1 MSSSETGMTRNTR
14 QAALFAIFLATIT
27 GAAQAE
33 PQSAYLRADGAR
45 IEARVL
51 DAPGCAPLAIV
62 SHGFGGN
69 AKGNP
74 QLAEALNRAGYRVIV
89 PSHAESGPRALVS
102 SIGSGRPRER
112 ILDLAA
118 NPALLGAREAD
129 VTAILATE
137 TQRCAVPFKVLAG
150 HSMGART
157 VLLEA
162 GANNRNGTKGADR
175 FDAYIAVSPAGENS
189 MLFPKG
195 AMAGIR
201 KPVLMITGTRDDG
214 EGGGYENRLST
225 FEGLPPGRK
234 RLAVITDATHFDLG
248 GRRNPAVGRLIG
260 EVTAEFLAMVR
271 SGRQARATPRPNV
284 FFSDK

>member
-1 MSSSETGMTRNTR
+1 MMSGRFAT
-14 QAALFAIFLATIT
+14 ALLASLIASLPPALAGTS
-27 GAAQAE
+27 G
-33 PQSAYLRADGAR
+33 SYSRADGTR

-51 DAPGCAPLAIV
+51 EAPGCAPLAII

-69 AKGNP
+69 SKGNP

-89 PSHAESGPRALVS
+89 PSHPESGPRALL
-102 SIGSGRPRER
+102 GSLGNGRPRER

-118 NPALLGAREAD
+118 DPTLLGAREAD
-129 VTAILATE
+129 VTAILTAE
-137 TQRCAVPFKVLAG
+137 MRRCAVPFKVLGG

-157 VLLEA
+157 ALLEA
-162 GANNRNGTKGADR
+162 GAANRNGMKGADR
-175 FDAYIAVSPAGENS
+175 FDAYLALSPAGENS
-189 MLFPKG
+189 RLFPKG

-201 KPVLMITGTRDDG
+201 KPVLMVTGTRDEG

-234 RLAVITDATHFDLG
+234 RLAVINEATHGDLG

-260 EVTAEFLAMVR
+260 EMAVEFLAMVR
-271 SGRQARATPRPNV
+271 SGGTARAKPRPEV
-284 FFSDK
+284 FLSDK

>member
-1 MSSSETGMTRNTR
+1 MTRKTRNTALLASLL
-14 QAALFAIFLATIT
+14 AAMT
-27 GAAQAE
+27 GMARAE
-33 PQSAYLRADGAR
+33 TQGPYLRADGAR
-45 IEARVL
+45 VEARVL
-51 DAPGCAPLAIV
+51 EAPGCAPLAIV

-69 AKGNP
+69 SKGNP
-74 QLAEALNRAGYRVIV
+74 QLAEGLNRAGYRVIV
-89 PSHAESGPRALVS
+89 PSHAESGPKALIGS
-102 SIGSGRPRER
+102 LGSGRPRER

-118 NPALLGAREAD
+118 NPALLAAREAD

-137 TQRCAVPFKVLAG
+137 MKRCAVPFKVLAG

-162 GANNRNGTKGADR
+162 GAANRNGTKGADR
-175 FDAYIAVSPAGENS
+175 FDAYIALSPAGENS
-189 MLFPKG
+189 TLFPRG

-201 KPVLMITGTRDDG
+201 KPVFVITGTRDDG

-248 GRRNPAVGRLIG
+248 GRRNPGVGRLIG
-260 EVTAEFLAMVR
+260 DMTVEFIAMVR
-271 SGRQARATPRPNV
+271 SGRNAKATPRPDV

>member
-1 MSSSETGMTRNTR
+1 MSRKETDMTQKTRN
-14 QAALFAIFLATIT
+14 AALFAILFAALP

-33 PQSAYLRADGAR
+33 TAGTYLRADGAR

-51 DAPGCAPLAIV
+51 EAPGCAPVAIV

-69 AKGNP
+69 SKGNP

-89 PSHAESGPRALVS
+89 PSHAESGPKALVGTL
-102 SIGSGRPRER
+102 GSGRPRER

-129 VTAILATE
+129 VTAILAAE
-137 TQRCAVPFKVLAG
+137 TKRCAVPFKVLAG

-157 VLLEA
+157 ALLEA
-162 GANNRNGTKGADR
+162 GATNRNGTKGADR
-175 FDAYIAVSPAGENS
+175 FDAYIALSPAGENS

-234 RLAVITDATHFDLG
+234 RLAVITDATHSDLG

-260 EVTAEFLAMVR
+260 EMTAEFLAMVR
-271 SGRQARATPRPNV
+271 SGGNARARPRPDV